1 MKAIEIF
8 PRNIY
13 GDTFLGFD
21 SGYLQSI
28 EATIE
33 LFRRGNT
40 SGREMSNQDFGYQSN
55 LLPHDGVFQNL
66 TDKILVKSKEFLKS
80 LNGFEFSKVELKDM
94 WANINYPGDI
104 NWPHFHGD
112 DLAGVYYINAQKNSG
127 NLFLQNYDY
136 GEKQKMKRYL
146 IQKDLKSIEPENDK
160 LVLFDADCIH
170 GVDKNISDSNRVS
183 ISFNVLVQ

>member
-13 GDTFLGFD
+13 GETFLGFD

-104 NWPHFHGD
+104 NWPHFMETTLLVFIILMHRKI
-112 DLAGVYYINAQKNSG
+112 LVICFCKTMTMAKN
-127 NLFLQNYDY
+127 
-136 GEKQKMKRYL
+136 KK
-146 IQKDLKSIEPENDK
+146 
-160 LVLFDADCIH
+160 
-170 GVDKNISDSNRVS
+170 
-183 ISFNVLVQ
+183 